1 MQKHTSTVTKFPQC
15 KPPEIWGGIECTV
28 NRVNDRYIDQLKQAD
43 FDNIENVIEEIA
55 SLGIKTLRFPILW
68 ENHEPVE
75 NTSIDFSKTR
85 SYLERLNHC
94 GIEPIA
100 GLVHHGSGPSFT
112 NLLDEE
118 FPEKLAAYAAKVAR
132 EFPEIKYYTPVNEPL
147 TTARFSG
154 LYGFWYPHHR
164 SDESF
169 LKILLNE
176 IKGIVL
182 SMRAIREINPDAKL
196 IQTEDLGKTYSTPEL
211 AYQANFEN
219 KRRWLTYDL
228 LCGKVNEEHPLY
240 RYFLNS
246 NISPEELNFFSSNP
260 CVPDVAGFNYYV
272 TSERFLDERLHLY
285 PFNLHGGNQWHKYV
299 DTEAVRVNHGQ
310 DSGITVLLKEAWER
324 LQIPMALT
332 EVHLNCTRE
341 EQLRWF
347 QEIYSKCCELKEDGI
362 NLTAITAWS
371 LLGAFGWNRLLTCEQ
386 NMDYEPGAFQLFH
399 GRLRKTALARL
410 IQNTIQV
417 QQDSSTI
424 ISPGYTNTA
433 EIFSDHCS
441 NIGTHHTL
449 LQKEG
454 WWNRSI
460 RFFDDFEKENMETKK
475 SSGPVS
481 PVLIIGKRGTL
492 GNAFSKVCC
501 TRNIPFH
508 ILSRDQLN
516 MCDPA
521 SINRAIEKYKP
532 WAIINAAG
540 FVRVDDAEDEVEKC
554 FLDNTGGPVHLAV
567 ACQQKGIK
575 LMTFSSDLVFDG
587 KKNQPYHETDPVN
600 PLNVY
605 GQSKAE
611 KEKLVADINP
621 DSLIIRT
628 SAFFG
633 PWDQYNFAHDV
644 IRHLSNGQ
652 TFHAVDDIF
661 ISPTYVPDLVN
672 ASLDLLVDNENSI
685 WHLSNQGSISWHQL
699 AIQVASRAGFNEPSI
714 IATKSRE
721 MKWKAARPLYTV
733 LQSTKGANLPSL
745 ENAIDRFMNERSE
758 FRIAM
763 AV

>member
-1 MQKHTSTVTKFPQC
+1 
-15 KPPEIWGGIECTV
+15 
-28 NRVNDRYIDQLKQAD
+28 VNDRYIDQLKQAD

-75 NTSIDFSKTR
+75 NTEIDFSKTR
-85 SYLERLNHC
+85 SYLDRLNLC

-112 NLLDEE
+112 NLLDEN
-118 FPEKLAAYAAKVAR
+118 FPEKLASYAAKVAR
-132 EFPEIKYYTPVNEPL
+132 EFPDIKYYTPLNEPL

-154 LYGFWYPHHR
+154 LYGLWYPHHR

-169 LKILLNE
+169 LKILLIE

-182 SMRAIREINPDAKL
+182 SMKAIREINPGAKL

-211 AYQANFEN
+211 SYQANFEN

-228 LCGKVNEEHPLY
+228 LCGKVNEDHPLF

-246 NISPEELNFFSSNP
+246 NISEEELNFFLENP

-310 DSGITVLLKEAWER
+310 DSGIQVLLREAWER
-324 LQIPMALT
+324 LQIPLALT

-347 QEIYSKCCELKEDGI
+347 QEIYSKCCDIKEEGIELI
-362 NLTAITAWS
+362 AITAWS
-371 LLGAFGWNRLLTCEQ
+371 LLGAFGWNRLLTCDQ
-386 NMDYEPGAFQLFH
+386 HMDYEPGAFQLSD
-399 GRLRKTALARL
+399 GRIRKTALAKL
-410 IQNTIQV
+410 IQQTVLDQKDNLLFNNSEIDINKFLRNSKTAH
-417 QQDSSTI
+417 
-424 ISPGYTNTA
+424 A
-433 EIFSDHCS
+433 EITDPPFSNNKIMEYPPS
-441 NIGTHHTL
+441 L
-449 LQKEG
+449 LEENG
-454 WWNRSI
+454 WWNRSM
-460 RFFDDFEKENMETKK
+460 RFFDDFEKEIMETKK
-475 SSGPVS
+475 SSRPVS
-481 PVLIIGKRGTL
+481 PLLIIGKRGTL
-492 GNAFSKVCC
+492 GNAFAKICC

-516 MCDPA
+516 MGDPS

-540 FVRVDDAEDEVEKC
+540 FVRVDDAEEEIEKC

-587 KKNQPYHETDPVN
+587 KKNQPYHESDPVS

-633 PWDQYNFAHDV
+633 PWDQYNFAHNV

-652 TFHAVDDIF
+652 NFHAVDDIF

-672 ASLDLLVDNENSI
+672 ASLDLLIDNENSI
-685 WHLSNQGSISWHQL
+685 WHLSNKGSISWHEL
-699 AIQVASRAGFNEPSI
+699 ALQVASRAGFSEPSI
-714 IATKSRE
+714 IALKSHD

-745 ENAIDRFMNERSE
+745 ENALDRFMNERSE

>member
-15 KPPEIWGGIECTV
+15 NPPEIWGGIECTV

-43 FDNIENVIEEIA
+43 FDNIKNVIEEIA

-75 NTSIDFSKTR
+75 NTEIDFSKTR
-85 SYLERLNHC
+85 SYLERLSSC
-94 GIEPIA
+94 EIEPIA

-112 NLLDEE
+112 DLLDEK

-132 EFPEIKYYTPVNEPL
+132 EFPFIKYYTPVNEPL

-169 LKILLNE
+169 LRILLNE
-176 IKGIVL
+176 IKGTVL
-182 SMRAIREINPDAKL
+182 SMKAIREINPDAKL

-228 LCGKVNEEHPLY
+228 LCGKLTEDHPLY

-246 NISPEELNFFSSNP
+246 NISAEELSFFSKNP

-285 PFNLHGGNQWHKYV
+285 PFNLHGGNQFHKYV

-310 DSGITVLLKEAWER
+310 DSGIQVLLREASER
-324 LQIPMALT
+324 LQIPLALT

-347 QEIYSKCCELKEDGI
+347 HEIYSKCCELKEEGI
-362 NLTAITAWS
+362 NLVAITAWS
-371 LLGAFGWNRLLTCEQ
+371 LLGAFGWNRLLTCDQ
-386 NMDYEPGAFQLFH
+386 NMDYEPGAFQIVNNQM
-399 GRLRKTALARL
+399 RKTALAKL
-410 IQNTIQV
+410 IKSTISEHQV
-417 QQDSSTI
+417 SSIGIQDS
-424 ISPGYTNTA
+424 
-433 EIFSDHCS
+433 
-441 NIGTHHTL
+441 L
-449 LQKEG
+449 LLKEG
-454 WWNRSI
+454 WWNRSM
-460 RFFDDFEKENMETKK
+460 RFFDDFEKEIMETKNR
-475 SSGPVS
+475 SGHIS
-481 PVLIIGKRGTL
+481 PILIIGKRGTL
-492 GNAFSKVCC
+492 GNAFAKVCC

-516 MCDPA
+516 ICDPF
-521 SINRAIEKYKP
+521 SINRAIDKYKP

-540 FVRVDDAEDEVEKC
+540 FVRVDDAEDEIEKC
-554 FLDNTGGPVHLAV
+554 FLDNTKGPVHLAV

-587 KKNQPYHETDPVN
+587 KKNQPYHESDSVN

-611 KEKLVADINP
+611 KEKLVTEINT
-621 DSLIIRT
+621 DALIIRT

-633 PWDQYNFAHDV
+633 PWDQYNFAYDV
-644 IRHLSNGQ
+644 IRHLSSGQ
-652 TFHAVDDIF
+652 DFDAVDDIF

-672 ASLDLLVDNENSI
+672 FSLDLLVDNENSI
-685 WHLSNQGSISWHQL
+685 WHLSNQGSISWYEL
-699 AIQVASRAGFNEPSI
+699 ALQVASRAGFSQSSI
-714 IATKSRE
+714 IGRKSTD

-733 LQSTKGANLPSL
+733 LESTKGANLPSL